1 MKIKEWTFGKIHNQL
16 PEERLREVAVSV
28 DYVRE
33 QRGFWISN
41 FRQCTPEE
49 IVELEKERPTTR
61 LLSKHVEHVII
72 TVVC

>member
-41 FRQCTPEE
+41 FRKCTQ
-49 IVELEKERPTTR
+49 KR
-61 LLSKHVEHVII
+61 S
-72 TVVC
+72 